1 MKTWLLTPE
10 YGQPFIVR
18 ADTAEQ
24 AVEMSDSDILY
35 IHEHDLFSVLR
46 EDPADNGFDYME
58 YSE

>member
-10 YGQPFIVR
+10 YGRPYIVR
-18 ADTAEQ
+18 ADTAEE
-24 AVEMSDSDILY
+24 ALENSLVDILY
-35 IHEHDLFSVLR
+35 IHEHDLFSILR